1 MKDICKAENTPY
13 PEIEFTDTHFYIVF
27 KQSREYLKM
36 TKREIIRFPEKFPES
51 SQKILEIISQNPRV
65 TIRELSQ
72 ALNISDR
79 AIKKNISKLKKEGLL
94 KRIGPDKGG
103 KWVVI
108 LENLK
113 EKNSKIRKG
122 K

>member
-1 MKDICKAENTPY
+1 M
-13 PEIEFTDTHFYIVF
+13 
-27 KQSREYLKM
+27 
-36 TKREIIRFPEKFPES
+36 
-51 SQKILEIISQNPRV
+51 EIISQNPRV

-94 KRIGPDKGG
+94 KRIGPDRGG
-103 KWVVI
+103 KWMVT
-108 LENLK
+108 LESPK
-113 EKNSKIRKG
+113 KKNSKIRKG

>member
-36 TKREIIRFPEKFPES
+36 TKREIIRFPES

-113 EKNSKIRKG
+113 KKNSKIRKR